1 MYKTCCNLVLI
12 VVLII
17 LPANSYCT
25 ELNKALHAA
34 LENNPTIKAK
44 FYSSLENRQRIKL
57 NSISKFLPLVV
68 YSYSARSPDIS
79 LSNSVKNMSVS
90 VTQQVFNGG
99 ADAATFQQ
107 AKYLTSIEEINFLLE
122 KQNVLLSAVKAY
134 MKVLTTAEVYKLTQH
149 TEKVLTEHLL
159 ATEKR
164 FALAEVTKT
173 DVSQAT
179 ARLSAAKSESIKAYG
194 NMKTAEANYVHIIG
208 ELPVDLHNPI
218 VPVLPTSVE
227 EALEIAQRNNLSL
240 QISNNGYKAAKQGVL
255 IAFGHL
261 LPSVSVSAITSYTQ
275 GDIFNKDM
283 HRTEDVFEVKISLPI
298 FQQGLNLGAVTQ
310 SELAVKQKMYTYYEA
325 LNAIKESI
333 ISNWENIS
341 TANSMLQ
348 AAQDHVK
355 YTEVVLSGVK
365 KEAELNLR
373 TVLDVL
379 DAEEELLKAK
389 VNLINVQ
396 SNVIIS
402 MYNLLALIGQL
413 NIN

>member
-1 MYKTCCNLVLI
+1 MMLSTS
-12 VVLII
+12 
-17 LPANSYCT
+17 SYCV
-25 ELNKALHAA
+25 ELDQALHAA
-34 LENNPTIKAK
+34 LANNPSIKAK
-44 FYSSLENRQRIKL
+44 FYSTLENRQKIKL
-57 NSISKFLPLVV
+57 NSMSKFLPLVV
-68 YSYSARSPDIS
+68 YSYSTRLPDIS
-79 LSNSVKNMSVS
+79 SSNSTKNMSVS

-99 ADAATFQQ
+99 ADAAAFQQ

-122 KQNVLLSAVKAY
+122 KQNILLNAVKAY

-149 TEKVLTEHLL
+149 TEKVLTEHLV

-179 ARLSAAKSESIKAYG
+179 ARLSAARSESIKAYG
-194 NMKTAEANYVHIIG
+194 NMKTAEANYVHTIG
-208 ELPVDLHNPI
+208 ELPVDLHDPV
-218 VPVLPTSVE
+218 VPVLPTSLE

-255 IAFGHL
+255 IALGHL
-261 LPSVSVSAITSYTQ
+261 LPSVSISAVTSYTEHNV
-275 GDIFNKDM
+275 FNKNLNK
-283 HRTEDVFEVKISLPI
+283 TEDVFEVKMSLPI

-310 SELAVKQKMYTYYEA
+310 SELAVKQKRYAYYEA

-333 ISNWENIS
+333 ISNWEGIY
-341 TANSMLQ
+341 TTNSMLQ

-355 YTEVVLSGVK
+355 YTEVVLSGIK

-389 VNLINVQ
+389 VNLVNVQ
-396 SNVIIS
+396 SNVIINR
-402 MYNLLALIGQL
+402 YNLLALIGQL

>member
-1 MYKTCCNLVLI
+1 
-12 VVLII
+12 
-17 LPANSYCT
+17 
-25 ELNKALHAA
+25 
-34 LENNPTIKAK
+34 
-44 FYSSLENRQRIKL
+44 KL
-57 NSISKFLPLVV
+57 NSISKFLPSIV
-68 YSYSARSPDIS
+68 YSY
-79 LSNSVKNMSVS
+79 NSRFPGMTSDHNIKNMSIS

-99 ADAATFQQ
+99 ADAAAFQQ
-107 AKYLTSIEEINFLLE
+107 AKYLTNIEEINFLLE
-122 KQNVLLSAVKAY
+122 KQNVLLNAVKAY
-134 MKVLTTAEVYKLTQH
+134 MKVLTTSEVYKLTQH

-194 NMKTAEANYVHIIG
+194 NMKAAEASYVHTIG
-208 ELPVDLHNPI
+208 ELPVDLQDP
-218 VPVLPTSVE
+218 VTPVLPTSVE

-240 QISNNGYKAAKQGVL
+240 QISNNGHKAAKQGVL
-255 IAFGHL
+255 IALGHL
-261 LPSVSVSAITSYTQ
+261 LPSISVSAVTSYTQ
-275 GDIFNKDM
+275 SDILNKDIQK
-283 HRTEDVFEVKISLPI
+283 TEDVFEIKMSLPI

-310 SELAVKQKMYTYYEA
+310 SELAVKQKMYAYYEA
-325 LNAIKESI
+325 LNSIKESI
-333 ISNWENIS
+333 VSNWESIS

-355 YTEVVLSGVK
+355 YTEVVLFGVK
-365 KEAELNLR
+365 KEVELNLR
-373 TVLDVL
+373 TILDVL

-389 VNLINVQ
+389 VNLVNVQ

-402 MYNLLALIGQL
+402 IYNLLALIGQL